1 MARWTCP
8 LLVVLSISLS
18 FVYGLKDGTEKK
30 DVYMARVQSCSGWRL
45 NKLPEVKRFIKRDLE
60 LFHNVEFKNKP
71 GASPELHLLDM
82 DGQLVEAIDLAPLDQ
97 KGCNDLL
104 IKKGFFK
111 KEHMA
116 TKIPKEYKK
125 GPYVPIEDEPAEKSE
140 DENKHEHH
148 DEL

>member
-1 MARWTCP
+1 MARWTCLL
-8 LLVVLSISLS
+8 LLVLGTISLTS
-18 FVYGLKDGTEKK
+18 ALNDGSQRK
-30 DVYMARVQSCSGWRL
+30 DVMMARVQSCSGWRL

-97 KGCNDLL
+97 KGCNELL

-116 TKIPKEYKK
+116 TKVPKEYKK
-125 GPYVPIEDEPAEKSE
+125 GPYVPIEDKPDEKPE
-140 DENKHEHH
+140 ENKHH

>member
-1 MARWTCP
+1 MVRWTCVL
-8 LLVVLSISLS
+8 LLVLSSISLT
-18 FVYGLKDGTEKK
+18 FGQNDGSQKK
-30 DVYMARVQSCSGWRL
+30 DVMMGRVQSCSGWRL

-71 GASPELHLLDM
+71 GASPELHLLDEY
-82 DGQLVEAIDLAPLDQ
+82 GQLVEAIDLAPLDQ
-97 KGCNDLL
+97 KGCNELL

-116 TKIPKEYKK
+116 TKVPKIYKK
-125 GPYVPIEDEPAEKSE
+125 GPYIPIEDEPVEKSE
-140 DENKHEHH
+140 EIKHEHH